1 MSKILKTKHYKKSKG
16 RCQKKACERYQD
28 LFEELENKNHQ
39 MVAKKYKSLPEDKTQ
54 RVVE

>member
-39 MVAKKYKSLPEDKTQ
+39 MVAKKYKSLPEDKNQ